1 MINKDN
7 HNDNTNTNTNI
18 DTSYSNDIK
27 TMYLSFNL
35 MLFYRCF
42 GYKIFILSIS
52 TMAFQ
57 VIFYKLIFKKAY
69 KTSPGVFYHKIS

>member
-1 MINKDN
+1 MKNNDN
-7 HNDNTNTNTNI
+7 YNDNTYINTNI
-18 DTSYSNDIK
+18 DASYSNDIK

-52 TMAFQ
+52 TMTFQ
-57 VIFYKLIFKKAY
+57 VIFYKLLFKTAY
-69 KTSPGVFYHKIS
+69 KTSPGVFNHKIS